1 MLRLQGCSLV
11 TGGAIA
17 TVTNGGRIVAADST
31 LRSAGVGG
39 AAAAAVVE
47 AHSVV
52 LLLRCVL
59 LPPLCAAYCR
69 GTLSATNC
77 VVTCDRRRTSEVAG
91 IMPNPER
98 TLAYSCHGGKQ
109 R

>member
-17 TVTNGGRIVAADST
+17 TVTNGGRVVAADST

-39 AAAAAVVE
+39 AAAVVE

-59 LPPLCAAYCR
+59 LPPLRDVYCR
-69 GTLSATNC
+69 GTSTLSATNC
-77 VVTCDRRRTSEVAG
+77 AVTCDRRRTS
-91 IMPNPER
+91 
-98 TLAYSCHGGKQ
+98 
-109 R
+109 